1 MSNELKQ
8 QDQPQHHHEESELER
23 WGKAVMAWLEK
34 NGMQLAIGLAVVAV
48 IAAIGIFWSRSA
60 AATKAARWEPMITA
74 NDAERFAE
82 ISDEFSGTVVA
93 DWARLK
99 ESQRALAEG
108 IQLSM
113 TDREGSIAELTRA
126 REVLEGL
133 LKDDISDI
141 IRERALYAL
150 GNTMETL
157 AGVNV
162 GEDGENVDGVE
173 PAIEVY
179 QRLVQT
185 FPNSVFFEP
194 AQKRIAA
201 LKSPDTQEFYA
212 WYKKQDPSP
221 ADREGPNDNQNPAG
235 AASEFRPP
243 ASPNDGPML
252 PGGTDQD
259 ALNEFENLIKDIE
272 AEKAATEE
280 DASEATEESK
290 PAAAE
295 KAATESATEEEAS
308 SDSDGPALP
317 TPDANDDSA
326 TESDAK

>member
-8 QDQPQHHHEESELER
+8 QDQPHHHHEESELER
-23 WGKAVMAWLEK
+23 WGKAAKAWLEK
-34 NGMQLAIGLAVVAV
+34 NGVPLAIGLAVVAL

-126 REVLEGL
+126 RDVLEGL

-157 AGVNV
+157 AGVDV
-162 GEDGENVDGVE
+162 GKDGENVEGVE

-185 FPNSVFFEP
+185 YPNSVFFEP
-194 AQKRIAA
+194 AQQRIAA
-201 LKSPDTQEFYA
+201 LKSPETQDFYA

-221 ADREGPNDNQNPAG
+221 LDREGPQDNQPAG
-235 AASEFRPP
+235 SPSDFRPP
-243 ASPNDGPML
+243 AATGDGPML
-252 PGGTDQD
+252 PGSNDAD
-259 ALNEFENLIKDIE
+259 ALNEFENFIKDIE
-272 AEKAATEE
+272 SEKADAEKTETE
-280 DASEATEESK
+280 KTDEAKPASAEKSEPEAPSEAAAPEEN
-290 PAAAE
+290 
-295 KAATESATEEEAS
+295 
-308 SDSDGPALP
+308 DGPALP
-317 TPDANDDSA
+317 TPDANDDVKPVE
-326 TESDAK
+326 TETK